1 MMKISV
7 NEINLILYILDVQME
22 AYKKLLHEE
31 FLYDNIKPADEQ
43 IYKSLLK
50 LYKKFNKVKISV
62 KKS

>member
-1 MMKISV
+1 MMKISI
-7 NEINLILYILDVQME
+7 NELNLILYILDVQIE

-31 FLYDNIKPADEQ
+31 FLYDKFNPADEQ

-50 LYKKFNKVKISV
+50 LYKKINKVKISI